1 MTIDMDLNNP
11 KDQDD
16 RSLNG
21 KDPFAGLT
29 VGTAGAV
36 DQSLPR
42 MLYEQLRANILVGK
56 LRAGQVLR
64 QEELAQR
71 FNVSRVPLREALSQ
85 LEADGLIE
93 YRPRRGYA
101 VAALDPEE
109 IVELFELRAVIEEHA
124 GRVAAQSRTQENVAE
139 VERIVDAM
147 DALDVHAPD
156 FSSKWTLLNYE
167 LHQRIISSSRRKRLT
182 KIAAALRSTTEP
194 YVAMEIDL
202 TGDAMDAGRQHR
214 EMLEAFRAG
223 DTNGL
228 AELSRAHVES
238 TARRLLKGLRS
249 RTLSSNTTASTD
261 KD

>member
-1 MTIDMDLNNP
+1 MEYKNSVKTL
-11 KDQDD
+11 
-16 RSLNG
+16 SGAGNG
-21 KDPFAGLT
+21 KGDIFAGLG
-29 VGTAGAV
+29 VGDTDLG

-42 MLYEQLRANILVGK
+42 MLYEKLRGHILVGT

-93 YRPRRGYA
+93 ARPRRGFA
-101 VAALDPEE
+101 VASLDPDE
-109 IVELFELRAVIEEHA
+109 IVELFELRTVIEEHA
-124 GRVAAQSRTQENVAE
+124 GRIAAQSRTPQDVED

-147 DALDVHAPD
+147 DGLDLHAAD
-156 FSSKWTLLNYE
+156 FRNKWTLLNYE
-167 LHQRIISSSRRKRLT
+167 FHNRIIASSRRKRLT
-182 KIAAALRSTTEP
+182 KIAATLRSTTEP

-202 TGDAMDAGRQHR
+202 TGDATDAGREHR

-228 AELSRAHVES
+228 GELSRAHVEG
-238 TARRLLKGLRS
+238 TARRLLKGLRV
-249 RTLSSNTTASTD
+249 RTLSSTAAKVTGRA
-261 KD
+261 